1 MHIPGI
7 DPYDLALEIARGLYL
22 PGQENDVSDHA
33 PLVQNQ
39 LFLSRTTLRKMNLP
53 VDTYLP
59 LKAAGYDSPS
69 VPIAVAVQLA
79 EPEGM
84 GRG

>member
-22 PGQENDVSDHA
+22 PDQDNDVSDHA

-39 LFLSRTTLRKMNLP
+39 LCLSRTTLRKMNLP

-59 LKAAGYDSPS
+59 LKAGDDSPS
-69 VPIAVAVQLA
+69 APIAGPVQLS